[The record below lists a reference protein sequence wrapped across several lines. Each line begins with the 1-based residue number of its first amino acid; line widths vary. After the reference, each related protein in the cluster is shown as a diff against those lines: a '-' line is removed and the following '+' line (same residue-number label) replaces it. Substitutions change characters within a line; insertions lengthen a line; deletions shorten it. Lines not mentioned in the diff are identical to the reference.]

1 MAMPGRPKPGGD
13 RGTQTGVSCS
23 NSEEQG
29 AWLIGQRKPVTTEKL
44 PPLPPAHC
52 RRLELGS
59 IRGRATV
66 RATVRVIVRMK
77 GRTRGWA
84 EGRNMVKATERV
96 KVMTTVK
103 AVRQGKLGKGEWPHS
118 SCAAG
123 PVVRHPLHHLLSHLP
138 PELFLPEKSQLQ
150 LRYKKLVR
158 ADVSAPW
165 LSPWGPHTLWVPY
178 PMGPEGPSRDPAI
191 RAHLH
196 VYTCLTSVASC

>member
-1 MAMPGRPKPGGD
+1 MPGRPKPGGD

-66 RATVRVIVRMK
+66 RAMVRVMVRMK

-84 EGRNMVKATERV
+84 EGRNMVEATERV
-96 KVMTTVK
+96 KVRTTVK
-103 AVRQGKLGKGEWPHS
+103 AMRQGKLGKGRS
-118 SCAAG
+118 GLTAAVQPG
-123 PVVRHPLHHLLSHLP
+123 LWSGIP
-138 PELFLPEKSQLQ
+138 FTT
-150 LRYKKLVR
+150 Y
-158 ADVSAPW
+158 
-165 LSPWGPHTLWVPY
+165 SP
-178 PMGPEGPSRDPAI
+178 
-191 RAHLH
+191 
-196 VYTCLTSVASC
+196 TCLQSCFFPRNPN